1 MEPTPVHT
9 LNLKGVFSVSKK
21 IILDRYWHF
30 VTLSLFFLPL
40 CFFLTILPTFDYQ
53 KLQIS
58 HPIYILIVYILA
70 VCAVGTITY
79 STHHAFFGSP
89 VKISDSLMS
98 LISSFFRL
106 ALTAIIAHVL
116 TVLISL
122 TFFMLVGT
130 LFMLVNRL
138 WFVIDYNS
146 TYFMWCSAIACV
158 ILIAIIVHVNVEWSL
173 AFVVV
178 VVESRWGFS
187 ALMRSSYLVKG
198 MRSVSL
204 LVMLYFGFFGA
215 LLVGSCSTNQHFL
228 LVYVLG
234 LLFVMMCLLRIIAAY
249 TVLYNYCKALHGELV
264 LDVAAEGL
272 VHDYMSLPAD
282 DDKVPHI
289 VSVVAA

>member
-9 LNLKGVFSVSKK
+9 LNLKGVLSVSKK

-58 HPIYILIVYILA
+58 HLIYIIIVYIIS

-89 VKISDSLMS
+89 VKISDALMS

-116 TVLISL
+116 IVLISL
-122 TFFMLVGT
+122 TFLMLVGT
-130 LFMLVNRL
+130 LFMLANRL

-146 TYFMWCSAIACV
+146 TYFMWCSVIACV
-158 ILIAIIVHVNVEWSL
+158 ILIAIILHVNVEWSL

-178 VVESRWGFS
+178 VVESRWGFAEFFFKNS
-187 ALMRSSYLVKG
+187 PISFPDSTQPIILQFHISEYITPQVNCLSSITSLREQARG
-198 MRSVSL
+198 PDHMQSVSA
-204 LVMLYFGFFGA
+204 VEVIIVWWSGHWWPKP
-215 LLVGSCSTNQHFL
+215 SCH
-228 LVYVLG
+228 
-234 LLFVMMCLLRIIAAY
+234 
-249 TVLYNYCKALHGELV
+249 
-264 LDVAAEGL
+264 
-272 VHDYMSLPAD
+272 
-282 DDKVPHI
+282 
-289 VSVVAA
+289 